1 MFENMTPIDRPT
13 AIFEIVGLLLIS
25 FVLGYICARI
35 PLTSGNSDSKTS
47 SSRKKIKK
55 THEIITDID
64 PRDIISEPTTIK
76 AVLTRDRK
84 GNAIAPPIKN
94 NDLNSDTQ
102 KTN

>member
-1 MFENMTPIDRPT
+1 MDRPT
-13 AIFEIVGLLLIS
+13 AIFEIVALLLIS

-47 SSRKKIKK
+47 IPRKKTKK
-55 THEIITDID
+55 AHEMISDID

-94 NDLNSDTQ
+94 NDSNSDIQ
-102 KTN
+102 NAN